1 MTKVSIEDIEE
12 KIKELRNEPEKQED
26 FLRYCFSFDYNIDT
40 FGKFFFPEYII
51 GGVPEFHKEFYEIFL
66 RDGND
71 ALAAPRGHAK
81 STIAGLVFISWLVV
95 NKKEKYIVYVSLNHT
110 KTVQFIEPLRYEFKN
125 NILLRKLYPNIN
137 FSFSKDDDGR
147 DREDCID
154 IGGTRIEAVSFEK
167 NLRGFK
173 YRNMRPTL
181 IIGDDIDSDERV
193 KNPVLRHNDRNKLK
207 KVIIPSLDIDGRFK
221 MVGTIIHHDSL
232 LRDRL
237 EKYDGKV
244 YRAIK
249 EDGSLLWGERFTQ
262 EKLDKIK
269 EDIGTAAFESEYMN
283 NPIDNATSIIKS
295 EDVKQCFRE
304 DLSVEDCE
312 FDELYLGVDF
322 AFSDRVAAD
331 WSAFGDIGVLY
342 NPNGTVKNFV
352 FLNGEWGKGLS
363 RRKHWEKIETKHK
376 SNNHD
381 MLLLEENSIKGSVE
395 SIQDLR
401 MPFRMF
407 WMGARDAQ
415 TEYSKTNKSKTISKI
430 NAVNRLG
437 VSFEHKKWIIPYK
450 TERDKQVA
458 NRLLSELTSW
468 GLVDGKLEE
477 FGIHPDMPICLILA
491 NEYVRSMTGGV
502 AD

>member
-1 MTKVSIEDIEE
+1 MTRVSIRQVS
-12 KIKELRNEPEKQED
+12 KAMKELHNDPEKLKAL
-26 FLRYCFSFDYNIDT
+26 LRHWFSFECNIDT
-40 FGKFFFPEYII
+40 FSKFLFPEYIL
-51 GGVPEFHKEFYEIFL
+51 GEVPEFHEEFYEIFL

-71 ALAAPRGHAK
+71 ALGAPRGHAK
-81 STIAGLVFISWLVV
+81 STLAGLVCISWEVV
-95 NKKEKYIVYVSLNHT
+95 YKKEKYIVYISQNHA
-110 KTVQFIEPLRYEFKN
+110 KTVQFIEPLRHEFKN
-125 NILLRKLYPNIN
+125 NPRLRWLYGDL
-137 FSFSKDDDGR
+137 SLSKSKDEDGR

-154 IGGTRIEAVSFEK
+154 VSETRIEAVSFEK

-173 YRNMRPTL
+173 YKNMRPTKIYL
-181 IIGDDIDSDERV
+181 DDVDSDERV
-193 KNPVLRHNDRNKLK
+193 TNPVLREKDRNKLK
-207 KVIIPSLDIDGRFK
+207 KIIIPSLDINGKIK

-237 EKYDGKV
+237 KKYNGKV
-244 YRAIK
+244 YRAIG

-269 EDIGTAAFESEYMN
+269 EDIGTAAFESEYQN

-304 DLSVEDCE
+304 DLSFDDCE

-331 WSAFGDIGVLY
+331 FSAFGDIGVKY
-342 NPNGTVKNFV
+342 NPNGTVKNFI
-352 FLNGEWGKGLS
+352 FLNGEWCKGLRLS
-363 RRKHWEKIETKHK
+363 KHWKKIEAKHE
-376 SNNHD
+376 SNRHD
-381 MLLLEENSIKGSVE
+381 MLLLEENSIKGSLDSVE
-395 SIQDLR
+395 DLR
-401 MPFRMF
+401 VPFRMF
-407 WMGARDAQ
+407 WMGSRDAQ
-415 TEYSKTNKSKTISKI
+415 TEHSKANKSKTISKV